1 MAPPNPYWF
10 DLDFFRRVFPKV
22 PVSESGTCL
31 GDVCGPSSLVEVEEF
46 RRVIGGHLDRAEKCP
61 VDVFTWSIGEP
72 PDRHVTKIGGLPY
85 RPAQAPWP
93 QSASGT
99 PRVFLAQ
106 FLFTDTV
113 VDVGSLPGC
122 TLLIFVDDQPSD
134 DWCDGSFSLEW
145 QPTGIVDLIE
155 ASEMPS
161 SSIRV
166 PALFGVRHR
175 TFDLRDTLAEDL
187 VSIAAQHSIDSPDG
201 VARSLSCWD
210 ATKIGGVPIEAL
222 KSACDGVLLC
232 TLISMFPMSGVLY
245 PYVNRE
251 RPWENARGDDI
262 PIFSQGSLGE
272 GYFRLA
278 ITINRAKG
286 FSVHFHRE
294 YC

>member
-1 MAPPNPYWF
+1 MAQPNPYLF
-10 DLDFFRRVFPKV
+10 DLEFFRRAFPKV
-22 PVSESGTCL
+22 PVSESGVQIT
-31 GDVCGPSSLVEVEEF
+31 DVCSPSSLVEIEKF
-46 RRVIGGHLDRAEKCP
+46 RRELGSHFDRDDKCP

-72 PDRHVTKIGGLPY
+72 SDRAVTKIGGLPY
-85 RPAQAPWP
+85 RTAQAPWP

-113 VDVGSLPGC
+113 VDVGTLPGC

-134 DWCDGSFSLEW
+134 NWSDASFSLEW
-145 QPTGIVDLIE
+145 QPTGIVDLIG
-155 ASEMPS
+155 ASEVPS
-161 SSIRV
+161 ASIQV

-175 TFDLRDTLAEDL
+175 TFDLRDTLAED
-187 VSIAAQHSIDSPDG
+187 VVAIATQHSIDSPDM
-201 VARSLSCWD
+201 VARSMSCWD
-210 ATKIGGVPIEAL
+210 AAKIGGVPIAAL

-232 TLISMFPMSGVLY
+232 TLISMYPRIGVQY

-251 RPWENARGDDI
+251 MPWRNFPGDDI
-262 PIFSQGSLGE
+262 PIFSLGE

-278 ITINRAKG
+278 ITMNQTKG